1 MTTPARRPRER
12 RRQEILQ
19 AALDCF
25 TERGYAATT
34 LDQIRERSGASVGSI
49 YHLFAGKEEIAGAV
63 YLDGMRA
70 YQEGFTER
78 IVGARSPEEVVRSSV
93 AFYLEWVET
102 THELARFL
110 MTTRQA
116 ELVPAVKDELRAMN
130 RSFFG
135 TLRERF
141 EPHVQAGL
149 VRAMPWE
156 LFIAVVIGPSH
167 EHARSWLA
175 RRSRTSP
182 VEAAPVLAECAWA
195 AVRGDRRE
203 KIEPLAKSEGANAKG
218 RPKAT
223 R

>member
-1 MTTPARRPRER
+1 MTTAARRPRER

-63 YLDGMRA
+63 YLDGMRT
-70 YQEGFTER
+70 YQEGFAR
-78 IVGARSPEEVVRSSV
+78 CVVGARSPEDSVKSSV
-93 AFYLEWVET
+93 RFYLEWVET
-102 THELARFL
+102 NERLARFL

-116 ELVPAVKDELRAMN
+116 ELVPAVKEELRAMN

-135 TLRERF
+135 TMREQF
-141 EPHVQAGL
+141 EPHVQAGI

-175 RRSRTSP
+175 RRSRVGP
-182 VEAAPVLAECAWA
+182 LEAAPVLAECAWA
-195 AVRGDRRE
+195 AVR
-203 KIEPLAKSEGANAKG
+203 AEGAAK
-218 RPKAT
+218 RAIDKVERKPRTNPKSKE
-223 R
+223 